1 MSEASWQVV
10 FRKGFMPQWSTESL
24 QSVRALLLTDDVR
37 IGQGFTTTPPPLMC
51 HQDWPVEAC
60 DVVTYCST
68 PDAFDATVGEC
79 EEGFARACFNAD
91 KTVGEPVTCRLF
103 LNWYDDTPRYQMF
116 AELVAEIDAELR
128 RRQPPQSENDV
139 FRPEEKATLLSL
151 WNRPDDW
158 WAYLYL
164 LTDRFR
170 EDGDNDAAR
179 LWLWMCRSGKR
190 PFMSKSIVYTKDGW
204 SPDYYW
210 QYKDIPAAIK
220 FIDPKEYGMADIIQP
235 NSTPTAAM
243 TTILNHWRLLTEE
256 QKDEVERT
264 TPDAGRL
271 GNWSGVG
278 TGT

>member
-1 MSEASWQVV
+1 MNEASWQVM
-10 FRKGFMPQWSTESL
+10 FRKGFMPQWSTETL
-24 QSVRALLLTDDVR
+24 QSVRALLLADDVR
-37 IGQGFTTTPPPLMC
+37 IIQGKTTLPPPLLC

-60 DVVTYCST
+60 DVIAYCST

-79 EEGFARACFNAD
+79 EEGFARACFSAD
-91 KTVGEPVTCRLF
+91 NTVGEPAACKWF
-103 LNWYDDTPRYQMF
+103 LDWFDLHPRPQVF
-116 AELVAEIDAELR
+116 AELLAEIDAELR
-128 RRQPPQSENDV
+128 RRQPPQSEDDV

-170 EDGDNDAAR
+170 EDGDDDAAR

-190 PFMSKSIVYTKDGW
+190 PLHTQYENMNAVVTDEYFWTINTLPLPLWTTGDYDISPVYW
-204 SPDYYW
+204 SH
-210 QYKDIPAAIK
+210 
-220 FIDPKEYGMADIIQP
+220 E
-235 NSTPTAAM
+235 SPTEAL
-243 TTILNHWRLLTEE
+243 TVILNNWRRLTEE